1 MNEPMDEPM
10 NEWDDDELMAAL
22 AEAVAEAEAVTDRA
36 REAARGA
43 FTWRTVDSELLE
55 LLHDSA
61 VEEGAAVRAGRRR
74 ARTLSFASGMLG
86 LEVEV
91 DGEHVRGQV
100 IGDIVP
106 TVVLQRTDAPDRAVP
121 VGPAGFFKISDVPAG
136 PVRFVARAAEW
147 SLTSRWVVL

>member
-1 MNEPMDEPM
+1 MTPPPPAWSDE
-10 NEWDDDELMAAL
+10 ELWAEL
-22 AEAVAEAEAVTDRA
+22 GEAVAEADAVTDRA
-36 REAARGA
+36 RETARAA

-61 VEEGAAVRAGRRR
+61 LDESAAVRSGGRR
-74 ARTLSFASGMLG
+74 ARTLSFVSGMLG

-100 IGDIVP
+100 IGGVVP
-106 TVVLQRTDAPDRAVP
+106 TVVLQRTDAPDRAVH
-121 VGPAGFFKISDVPAG
+121 VGPAGYFRISDVPAG
-136 PVRFVARAAEW
+136 PVRFVVRATKW

>member
-1 MNEPMDEPM
+1 MAPPMT
-10 NEWDDDELMAAL
+10 EWSDDELMAAL
-22 AEAVAEAEAVTDRA
+22 GEAVAEADAVTDSA
-36 REAARGA
+36 REAARAA
-43 FTWRTVDSELLE
+43 FTWRTVDTELLE

-61 VEEGAAVRAGRRR
+61 LEEGAAVRSGGRH
-74 ARTLSFASGMLG
+74 ARTLSFVSGMLG

-106 TVVLQRTDAPDRAVP
+106 TVVLQRTDAPDRAVH
-121 VGPAGFFKISDVPAG
+121 VGPAGYFRISDVPPG
-136 PVRFVARAAEW
+136 PVRFVARATNW